1 MRPAALATLVGSGL
15 SVRAALEELD
25 SKEPLDE
32 LVELAIRIGAPLVPT
47 LQVLERQQLHLDRT
61 RSELLQ
67 AQAIPRATRK
77 LLLWLPILTVGLS
90 ELMGLGTLNGLFKPL
105 GLLSLTLALGLLW
118 VGSKIS
124 GRMLAKADFT
134 KAHPARELI
143 ALQVCISAG
152 LGLSQIRSAMPKLYS
167 QRSQELVDLSQR
179 SGAALGV
186 LIASEIETLNER
198 SLTEQ
203 LTLAKQLA
211 VALLVPLSLTTLPA
225 FLLLTV
231 PPMLIGIT
239 Q

>member
-1 MRPAALATLVGSGL
+1 
-15 SVRAALEELD
+15 VRAALEELAPT
-25 SKEPLDE
+25 EPLDE
-32 LVELAIRIGAPLVPT
+32 LVELAIRIGAPLVPA
-47 LQVLERQQLHLDRT
+47 LQVLEQQQRHLDRT

-77 LLLWLPILTVGLS
+77 LLLWLPVLTVGLS

-105 GLLSLTLALGLLW
+105 GLVSLALAIGLMW
-118 VGSKIS
+118 IGSKIS

-134 KAHPARELI
+134 EGHPARELI

-152 LGLSQIRSAMPKLYS
+152 LGLSQIKAVMPKLYS
-167 QRSQELVDLSQR
+167 DRSENLVALSQR
-179 SGAALGV
+179 TGAALGA
-186 LIASEIETLNER
+186 LIESEIELSNQD

-203 LTLAKQLA
+203 LTKAKQLA
-211 VALLVPLSLTTLPA
+211 VALLIPLSLTTLPA
-225 FLLLTV
+225 FLLLTI

>member
-15 SVRAALEELD
+15 PVRAALEELG
-25 SKEPLDE
+25 STEQLDE
-32 LVELAIRIGAPLVPT
+32 LIELAIKIGAPLVPT

-61 RSELLQ
+61 RSELIQ

-77 LLLWLPILTVGLS
+77 LLLWLPVLTVGLS
-90 ELMGLGTLNGLFKPL
+90 ELMGLGTLYGLFKPL
-105 GLLSLTLALGLLW
+105 GLVSMALALGLLW
-118 VGSKIS
+118 LGSKIS
-124 GRMLAKADFT
+124 GRMLARADFT
-134 KAHPARELI
+134 QVHPARELI

-152 LGLSQIRSAMPKLYS
+152 LGLSEIRAEIPTLYS
-167 QRSQELVDLSQR
+167 ERSQQLIGLSQR
-179 SGAALGV
+179 TGAALGA
-186 LIASEIETLNER
+186 LIASEIESLNER

-203 LTLAKQLA
+203 LTRAKQLA

-225 FLLLTV
+225 FLLLTI

>member
-25 SKEPLDE
+25 PKEPLDE
-32 LVELAIRIGAPLVPT
+32 LVELAIKIGAPLVPT
-47 LQVLERQQLHLDRT
+47 LQVLERQQLHLERT

-77 LLLWLPILTVGLS
+77 LLLWLPVLTVGLS
-90 ELMGLGTLNGLFKPL
+90 ELMGLGTLSGLFKPL
-105 GLLSLTLALGLLW
+105 GLVSASFALGLLW
-118 VGSKIS
+118 LGSKIS

-134 KAHPARELI
+134 EAHPARELI
-143 ALQVCISAG
+143 ALQVCVSAG
-152 LGLSQIRSAMPKLYS
+152 LGLSEIRAVIPKLYS
-167 QRSQELVDLSQR
+167 ERTQRLVELSQR
-179 SGAALGV
+179 TGASLGA
-186 LIASEIETLNER
+186 LIASEIEILNQR

-203 LTLAKQLA
+203 LTKAKQLA

-225 FLLLTV
+225 FLLLTI

>member
-25 SKEPLDE
+25 PKEPLDE
-32 LVELAIRIGAPLVPT
+32 LVELAIKIGAPLVPT
-47 LQVLERQQLHLDRT
+47 LQVLERQQLHLERT
-61 RSELLQ
+61 RSELPQ

-77 LLLWLPILTVGLS
+77 LLLWLPVLTVGLS
-90 ELMGLGTLNGLFKPL
+90 ELMGLGTLSGLFKPL
-105 GLLSLTLALGLLW
+105 GLVSASFALGLLW
-118 VGSKIS
+118 LGSKIS

-134 KAHPARELI
+134 EAHPARELI
-143 ALQVCISAG
+143 ALQVCVSAG
-152 LGLSQIRSAMPKLYS
+152 LGLSEIRAVIPKLYS
-167 QRSQELVDLSQR
+167 ERTQRLVELSQR
-179 SGAALGV
+179 TGASLGA
-186 LIASEIETLNER
+186 LIASEIEILNQR

-203 LTLAKQLA
+203 LTKAKQLA

-225 FLLLTV
+225 FLLLTI

>member
-1 MRPAALATLVGSGL
+1 VRPAALATLVGSGL
-15 SVRAALEELD
+15 SVRAALEELAPL
-25 SKEPLDE
+25 EPLDE

-47 LQVLERQQLHLDRT
+47 LQVLERQQLHLERT

-77 LLLWLPILTVGLS
+77 LLLWLPVLTVGLS

-105 GLLSLTLALGLLW
+105 GLVSLALAIGLLW
-118 VGSKIS
+118 IGSKIS

-134 KAHPARELI
+134 EAHPARELI

-152 LGLSQIRSAMPKLYS
+152 LGLSQIKAVMPKLYS
-167 QRSQELVDLSQR
+167 DRSENLVRLSQR
-179 SGAALGV
+179 TGAALGA
-186 LIASEIETLNER
+186 LIESEIELSNQD

-203 LTLAKQLA
+203 LTKAKQLA
-211 VALLVPLSLTTLPA
+211 VALLIPLSLTTLPA
-225 FLLLTV
+225 FLLLTI